1 MLRGAVTVKDTA
13 LALLRAGGRTIQ
25 APRRLMLKLIV
36 LPGYKQYLVVK
47 KIAKKFY
54 APHLIRHKLIHPFSR
69 RYLVHVVII
78 AIAGFTIAS
87 NLNAYEVRLDDIQRT
102 SVMAKL
108 VATED
113 LGGIVEEQ
121 GPITESRKVTRY
133 LGQTGV
139 ASKPRVAEGDDETAL
154 STTAGGSAL
163 VRQILSPVEEGRR
176 QRDEITY
183 YTVQPGDTVSDIA
196 SQFGVTVNT
205 LLWENNLTA
214 YNVIRPGDK
223 LAILPTSGI
232 RHKVTSGDTLAKIA
246 KQYDVDQEKIID
258 ANKLAS
264 ANDLHVGEELLIP
277 GGKKPAPPPLPT
289 YAIRRILAPQPVGR
303 VVTGSGA
310 MSWPNGCR
318 RITQYYSWRHSGVDI
333 ACEYGQTIH
342 AADAGTVITATSGW
356 NGGYGTYIIINH
368 GNGTQTLYG
377 HLSKLYV
384 SVGDEVEK
392 GESIGAEG
400 STGRSTGPHLH
411 FEVRA
416 GGVRRNPFSYVK

>member
-1 MLRGAVTVKDTA
+1 MLRLV
-13 LALLRAGGRTIQ
+13 
-25 APRRLMLKLIV
+25 V
-36 LPGYKQYLVVK
+36 LPGYKQYLGVK
-47 KIAKKFY
+47 KIVKKFY

-87 NLNAYEVRLDDIQRT
+87 SLSASEIQRADIQRT

-108 VATED
+108 VSTED

-121 GPITESRKVTRY
+121 GPITESKKITRY

-139 ASKPRVAEGDDETAL
+139 ASKPRVAEGDDETAP
-154 STTAGGSAL
+154 STTAGGSAI
-163 VRQILSPVEEGRR
+163 VRQILSPVEEGLRL
-176 QRDEITY
+176 RDEIAY

-232 RHKVTSGDTLAKIA
+232 RHKVASGDTLAKIA

-258 ANKLAS
+258 TNKLAS
-264 ANDLHVGEELLIP
+264 ANDLRVGEELLIP
-277 GGKKPAPPPLPT
+277 GGKKPAPPPTPT
-289 YAIRRILAPQPVGR
+289 YAIRKILAPQPAGR
-303 VVTGSGA
+303 VVTGSGSMA
-310 MSWPNGCR
+310 WPSTCR
-318 RITQYYSWRHSGVDI
+318 RITQYFSWRHSGIDI
-333 ACEYGQTIH
+333 ACKAGSEIY
-342 AADAGTVITATSGW
+342 AADGGTVIKASGGW
-356 NGGYGTYIIINH
+356 NGGYGIYIIINH
-368 GNGTQTLYG
+368 GNGIQTLYG

-384 SVGDEVEK
+384 SVGDDVDK
-392 GESIGAEG
+392 GEAIGAEG
-400 STGRSTGPHLH
+400 STGRSTGPHNH
-411 FEVRA
+411 FEIRV